1 MNTMA
6 ILNSLLS
13 ATVTSGTI
21 LLFAGLGGLIGENSG
36 MGNLGTEGIML
47 VGAISGY
54 IVAQATGSL
63 VLAVLAAMLVGAL
76 LAGLHAYLTVSLRAS
91 QVVSGLAMTIF
102 GTGFSAFLGSE
113 YVGSVARVSFHAVP
127 IPGLFQIPLV
137 GQMLFNQ
144 NVLVYMGYLLVP
156 LLWFF
161 LYRTRWGMQLRAVG
175 ENPAAADAA
184 GLNVFRIRYASLM
197 AGGALMGLSGVYL
210 TLGYN
215 STWMEGIAGGRGWIA
230 VALVIFSTW
239 NPLRVVGGALLFGA
253 ISVLGLRLQAFGI
266 RINTEFFDM
275 LPYIATIVVLIL
287 VTGNHRKKRAAAPA
301 ALGLPYDREA
311 R

>member
-1 MNTMA
+1 MNVMA

-21 LLFAGLGGLIGENSG
+21 LLFAALGGLLGENAG
-36 MGNLGTEGIML
+36 INNLGAEGIML
-47 VGAISGY
+47 VGAITGY
-54 IVAQATGSL
+54 MAAQLTGSL
-63 VLAVLAAMLVGAL
+63 WVAVLVAMACGAL
-76 LAGLHAYLTVSLRAS
+76 LAALHAFLTVTLRAS

-102 GTGFSAFLGSE
+102 GTGFSAFLGTE
-113 YVGSVARVSFHAVP
+113 YVGTVTRVSFHAIP
-127 IPGLFQIPLV
+127 IPGLAGIPVL
-137 GQMLFNQ
+137 GPMLFNQ
-144 NVLVYMGYLLVP
+144 NVLVYLGYLLVP
-156 LLWFF
+156 AIWFF
-161 LYRTRWGMQLRAVG
+161 LYRTRWGMQLRAAG
-175 ENPAAADAA
+175 ENPSAADAA
-184 GLNVFRIRYASLM
+184 GLNVFRIRYLSLM

-215 STWMEGIAGGRGWIA
+215 STWMEGITGGRGWIA
-230 VALVIFSTW
+230 VALVIFATW
-239 NPLRVVGGALLFGA
+239 NPVRVVGGALLFGA

-275 LPYIATIVVLIL
+275 LPYIATIAVLIL
-287 VTGNHRKKRAAAPA
+287 VTGSHRKKRAAAPA